1 MYLYHTHGVYDI
13 IISEITKIYPALA
26 DGTLNLT
33 LASNAHYALQLLE
46 VIVTNRR
53 LQEKFLEG
61 NKPECVYQIFMR
73 EPTTKFEGL
82 LRRDCLKVLDALA
95 LHTGLPVSK
104 FFIDTKYLTLC
115 VTLLKSKDLGEV
127 ETALRTLKT
136 FLHSPVGPD
145 HVNENELTLPW
156 ILEALSCAT
165 TTVLK
170 KSEAGTIS
178 TIIMCYLKLAEDQR
192 SILYLP
198 QMVHE
203 DIWNGKLDNIIECH
217 LKQFRRYLLIK
228 VGHADS
234 L

>member
-1 MYLYHTHGVYDI
+1 MIFRDHKIEGLDAQWDVTQFEDVQFNSVYDHILSVLDPETRTGAICFLSDSLAFPNLSMYLYHTHGVYDI

-95 LHTGLPVSK
+95 LHTG
-104 FFIDTKYLTLC
+104 
-115 VTLLKSKDLGEV
+115 
-127 ETALRTLKT
+127 
-136 FLHSPVGPD
+136 
-145 HVNENELTLPW
+145 
-156 ILEALSCAT
+156 
-165 TTVLK
+165 
-170 KSEAGTIS
+170 
-178 TIIMCYLKLAEDQR
+178 
-192 SILYLP
+192 
-198 QMVHE
+198 
-203 DIWNGKLDNIIECH
+203 
-217 LKQFRRYLLIK
+217 
-228 VGHADS
+228 
-234 L
+234 